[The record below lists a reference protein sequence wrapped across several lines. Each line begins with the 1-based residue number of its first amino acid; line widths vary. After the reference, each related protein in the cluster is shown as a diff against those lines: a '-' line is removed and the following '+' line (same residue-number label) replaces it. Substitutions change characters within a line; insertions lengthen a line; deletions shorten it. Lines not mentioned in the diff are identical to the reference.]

1 MTTLAVEAE
10 RPALAV
16 EPDAAWQDWLPC
28 GAAYAEFDFPDGFE
42 LTDEFLREI
51 GEARPELLFEVA
63 PQGKLVVTMGAG
75 GRSSHICAECV
86 RLIGNWI
93 VELGSGLVR
102 ESSGGYAILTAA
114 GLWKRQPDVSWISEE
129 KYRAL
134 TADQIRPDFWPV
146 VPDFVIEVQS
156 PSDRSS
162 RQQEKMAEWS
172 GLGVAVG
179 WLIDPFAEEVR
190 VYRGG
195 VETERHAR
203 PGALEVGP
211 ELAGL
216 TIDFARIWED

>member
-1 MTTLAVEAE
+1 MTTPAVEAE
-10 RPALAV
+10 RPAV
-16 EPDAAWQDWLPC
+16 NSGPAWRDWLPC
-28 GAAYAEFDFPDGFE
+28 GAAWGRFTLADDFE
-42 LTDEFLREI
+42 STDEFLREI
-51 GEARPELLFEVA
+51 GEARPELLFEVM
-63 PQGKLVVTMGAG
+63 PPGDLVVSRRSG
-75 GRSSHICAECV
+75 GRSSQICAECA

-93 VELGSGLVR
+93 VELGRGVVR

-134 TADQIRPDFWPV
+134 RADQIRPDFWPV
-146 VPDFVIEVQS
+146 VPDFAIEVQS

-162 RQQEKMAEWS
+162 KQREKMLEWS

-195 VETERHAR
+195 VETEVHAR
-203 PGALEVGP
+203 PAALEAGP

>member
-1 MTTLAVEAE
+1 MTASAVEAE
-10 RPALAV
+10 RPAANSGS
-16 EPDAAWQDWLPC
+16 AWRDWLPH
-28 GAAYAEFDFPDGFE
+28 GAGWGRFALADDFE
-42 LTDEFLREI
+42 ITDEFLREI
-51 GEARPELLFEVA
+51 GEARPELLFEA
-63 PQGKLVVTMGAG
+63 MPPGDLVVSRRSG
-75 GRSSHICAECV
+75 GRSSQICAECA

-93 VELGSGLVR
+93 VEPGRGVVR

-195 VETERHAR
+195 TETERHAR
-203 PGALEVGP
+203 PGALEAGP